1 MRKSTKHSV
10 SEKSGRSSV
19 KLIAVSACL
28 GAASLLTAMSSAAEE
43 LATATFAGG
52 CFWCMEKPF
61 DQIDG
66 VHSTVSGYIGGHKRN
81 PSYRQVSAGTTGHTE
96 AVEIKYDPSKVSFEE
111 LLQVFWR
118 NVDPFDGKGQFC
130 DKGSQYRP
138 GIFFHS
144 PAQEKRSIESLNVLK
159 RGELKGALE
168 NGDKIAVEITAASTF
183 YDAEDYHQN
192 YYQKNP
198 VRYHYY
204 RYRCGRDARL
214 EAIWGPAE
222 KGEKIDKPKLE

>member
-1 MRKSTKHSV
+1 MTINGSDMTKRAGL
-10 SEKSGRSSV
+10 KRW
-19 KLIAVSACL
+19 AVSACFGVATVL
-28 GAASLLTAMSSAAEE
+28 GAMGAAAEE

-61 DQIDG
+61 DQIEG
-66 VHSTVSGYIGGHKRN
+66 VHSTVSGYIGGHKVN
-81 PSYRQVSAGTTGHTE
+81 PTYRQISGGKTGHTE
-96 AVEIKYDPSKVSFEE
+96 AVEIKYDPGKVSFEE

-144 PAQEKRSIESLNVLK
+144 AAQEKSAIESLNALK
-159 RGELKGALE
+159 QGELKGALDAGE
-168 NGDKIAVEITAASTF
+168 KVEVEITAASTF

-222 KGEKIDKPKLE
+222 KGEKVDKPKLE

>member
-1 MRKSTKHSV
+1 
-10 SEKSGRSSV
+10 
-19 KLIAVSACL
+19 
-28 GAASLLTAMSSAAEE
+28 
-43 LATATFAGG
+43 
-52 CFWCMEKPF
+52 MEKPF

-66 VHSTVSGYIGGHKRN
+66 VHSTVSGYIGGHKVN

-96 AVEIKYDPSKVSFEE
+96 AVEIKFDPAKVSFEE
-111 LLQVFWR
+111 LLQVFWK

-138 GIFFHS
+138 GIFFHDA
-144 PAQEKRSIESLNVLK
+144 AQEKSAIKSLKALK
-159 RGELKGALE
+159 QGELKSALE
-168 NGDKIAVEITAASTF
+168 SGQNIEVEITAASPF

-198 VRYHYY
+198 VRYNYY

-214 EAIWGPAE
+214 EAVWGPAE
-222 KGEKIDKPKLE
+222 KGNKPRSE